1 MDVVGGTSS
10 ESLAELVATGL
21 FAGRYALGRMLKRGH
36 GIDTYLATDTR
47 TGAQVVLKSIDA
59 DAVHAAARLRFEHE
73 TRVLRQLSFSG
84 LVELYDSGEVD
95 DRLYLVQPYVAGQT
109 LETRLRSGRLPIA
122 AVLRIGID
130 IARALNVA
138 HDAGIVHRDVK
149 PANIIIEGSDPVEA
163 VTLIDF
169 GFARSALLDESVRED
184 LVGTVRYLAPEA
196 AGLLSATPDER
207 SDLYSVG
214 IVLFECLAGAPPF
227 PGPGVSG
234 LLRQHLSMPA
244 PAVGDVR
251 PDVPRALDAV
261 LQRLLRKDPVD
272 RYQSAAALAY
282 DLDAL
287 RSALEAGDAD
297 PRLTIGRVD
306 HRQHL
311 TDPAF
316 VGRDVELAS
325 LRAMLAEIG
334 GGGSGLVLL
343 DAESGGGKS
352 RLLAEMGSQAVGL
365 GITVLH
371 GQGIQDGVQ
380 LPFTLVQ
387 GVARDLVNRE
397 DAEPL
402 RAGLRDRL
410 GESAQVTANVLA
422 PLRPLLDLADHP
434 TGLEAF
440 GPDAFGEER
449 SLSALRQFL
458 FAIATPDN
466 PVLLVL
472 DDCQWADALTVRLLA
487 DTFAADADLPAHLGI
502 VAAFRSEEVAEGDP
516 LRAIGAAKALHLGRL
531 PDPAMTLLA
540 ESMAGP
546 LPEKAVATVTRL
558 ADGSPF
564 MGAAVLRGLVECG
577 ALAANEGGWVVD
589 DAALAEVQ
597 TERRSA
603 AVLVRR
609 LDLLPEGVLRALSV
623 GAVLGKEFD
632 IVQAVELAGQSES
645 AAPILEESL
654 RRRLLWVD
662 NWSGRCTFFHDRIRE
677 ALLDRLDATTRERLH
692 SRIAD
697 ALLLEGVDDTT
708 VFDIAYHLD
717 AADRNADALP
727 HALRAAELAR
737 AQYGLDSAL
746 AHFRMAERGVAG
758 GDLAMRAAIATG
770 TGDVQTLRGA
780 YAEAKS
786 QLAAAKSLVTDPL
799 EKASLDEKLGSLAF
813 KQGDLPTARSHL
825 EGAIS
830 QLGRPVPTKTPVLIA
845 LLVWEVLVQAVHS
858 WLPRLTTGRRS
869 PEGRD
874 EDFLA
879 MRIYSRLAYVYW
891 FSSGKF
897 MCAWSHL
904 RGLNLAERYPES
916 DELGQACSEHAPV
929 MTMLPWYDRSLRY
942 ARRSLEI
949 RRARND
955 PWGQGQSHGFAG
967 VTLYA
972 ASRFDEGVDACRE
985 AIRLLLSTGDQWE
998 VNTASWNLAMCLYRK
1013 GELHAAVEVAH
1024 TTYDSAMAIGD
1035 ETSAGVA
1042 LSVWTRASGGLV
1054 DPALIDAELAR
1065 NSADVSTTAELRF
1078 AAAVCALREGDLIRA
1093 AEEAARAAAAV
1104 RVGGLRQEYAAP
1116 IASWNATIARL
1127 AVEQASAY
1135 DVAGRA
1141 RLLRACATHVRRA
1154 RSWALSY
1161 RNNAPHALREAGL
1174 LASLKGRHR
1183 AAVRLLDR
1191 SVAIADAQGARY
1203 EAALSRQAR
1212 ARVLAARGGS
1222 ATALADATEAVLAFE
1237 RSVEVRPSEDESD
1250 STVSLFDRFTT
1261 LLSVG
1266 REIAAAPTT
1275 TALEAVIRDAA
1286 LTLLRGER
1294 CHIISV
1300 EDVRNEN
1307 PVTVSGER
1315 ADAISHTL
1323 LTRAVDAGVPVVADD
1338 LITDGSESLLLSEIR
1353 SVLVAPIMVDGKALW
1368 CFYVTHSQ
1376 LGELFGDEEVQLAS
1390 FVATL
1395 AGAAFEHLAGTEARF
1410 RAIGQNSSDVL
1421 TLVDSSGVVTYQSS
1435 AASRVFALPAVGLVG
1450 RPILDW
1456 VHPSDRAA
1464 FSEALER
1471 AVAQDQCR
1479 VECRVM
1485 QADGSF
1491 RHAETSITDLLDDPA
1506 VEALVLN
1513 THDVTE
1519 RRRLEDELRERAL
1532 SDELTGL
1539 PNRVLFLER
1548 TRHALVRRDAQSLVV
1563 CFLDLDDFK
1572 AVNDA
1577 HGHGAGDQL
1586 LRSIGTRLTESVRP
1600 GDTVARFGGDEFA
1613 ILLEDTDLG
1622 GAVLVVE
1629 RLLEAISAPVSIG
1642 DVEVVIHASIGLAES
1657 AERHGETD
1665 DLLAEADAAMYAAKA
1680 RGSNCYEIFR
1690 PEMRVAAESR
1700 SRVRTD
1706 LDLALVQHEF
1716 WLHYQPIVDLKSNE
1730 RLGVEALIRWMHPE
1744 RGLLNPADF
1753 IDHAETSG
1761 QIGPIGEWALR
1772 TACNAT
1778 AQLSPEVYTSVNI
1791 SARQLRFTRLADV
1804 VAQALST
1811 SGLPAERLVLEI
1823 TETATVSD
1831 LTGAI
1836 NRLTELK
1843 ALGVQIALDD
1853 FGTGYSPLTHLRSF
1867 PVDIL
1872 KIDRSFV
1879 RNVVHSEEDRAIV
1892 RGVID
1897 IAHRLGLRTVAE
1909 GIEEPR
1915 QLEIMRD
1922 LGCDSGQGYL
1932 WTRPVPLEALFG
1944 SQSGAPQE
1952 TPSVRSSAW

>member
-1 MDVVGGTSS
+1 MSGRPVDRD
-10 ESLAELVATGL
+10 L
-21 FAGRYALGRMLKRGH
+21 FAGRYALGRVLKRGN
-36 GIDTYLATDTR
+36 GVDTMVARDTS
-47 TGAQVVLKSIDA
+47 TGVEVVLKSIDA
-59 DAVHAAARLRFEHE
+59 DAVHGAARLRFEHE
-73 TRVLRQLSFSG
+73 TRVLRQLSGSG
-84 LVELYDSGEVD
+84 LAELYDSGEAD
-95 DRLYLVQPYVAGQT
+95 NRLYLVQPRVHGAT
-109 LETRLRSGRLPIA
+109 LEALLRSGRLSVE

-130 IARALNVA
+130 IARALSVA

-149 PANIIIEGSDPVEA
+149 PANVIIEGSDPVEA

-207 SDLYSVG
+207 SDLYAVG
-214 IVLFECLAGAPPF
+214 ILLFECLAGAPPF
-227 PGPGVSG
+227 PGPGVSD

-244 PAVGDVR
+244 PMVCDIR
-251 PDVPRALDAV
+251 PDVPRVLDAI

-272 RYQSAAALAY
+272 RYQSAAALGA

-287 RSALEAGDAD
+287 RSAIAAGDPD

-316 VGRDVELAS
+316 VGRDGELAS
-325 LRAMLAEIG
+325 LQALLREISD
-334 GGGSGLVLL
+334 GGSGLVLL

-352 RLLAEMGSQAVGL
+352 RLLAELASQAVSQ
-365 GITVLH
+365 GITALH
-371 GQGIQDGVQ
+371 GQGIRDGVQ

-387 GVARDLVNRE
+387 GVARDLVTRD
-397 DAEPL
+397 DAAPL
-402 RAGLRDRL
+402 RTALRERL
-410 GESAQVTANVLA
+410 GESAQVTAHVLA
-422 PLRPLLDLADHP
+422 PLRPLLDLADDDTP
-434 TGLEAF
+434 LEAF

-449 SLSALRQFL
+449 SLAALRHFL
-458 FAIATPDN
+458 SAIASAEN

-472 DDCQWADALTVRLLA
+472 DDCQWADALTVRLLVE
-487 DTFAADADLPAHLGI
+487 TFAEEHDLPAHLGI
-502 VAAFRSEEVAEGDP
+502 VAAFRSEEVDEDAP
-516 LRAIGAAKALHLGRL
+516 LRNIAAAKSLHLGRL
-531 PDPAMTLLA
+531 SDHAMTLLA

-577 ALAANEGGWVVD
+577 ALSASEHGWVVD

-662 NWSGRCTFFHDRIRE
+662 PRSGRCIFFHDRIRE
-677 ALLDRLDATTRERLH
+677 ALLDRLDAVTREKLH

-697 ALLLEGVDDTT
+697 ALLLGEVDDTT

-717 AADRNADALP
+717 AAHRSFDALP
-727 HALRAAELAR
+727 HALRAAEAAR
-737 AQYGLDSAL
+737 SQYGLDSAL
-746 AHFRMAERGVAG
+746 AHFRMAERGVDQVDHAT
-758 GDLAMRAAIATG
+758 RATIATG
-770 TGDVQTLRGA
+770 MGDVLTLRGA
-780 YAEAKS
+780 YAEAKAKLE
-786 QLAAAKSLVTDPL
+786 QAKSLVSDPL

-813 KQGDLPTARSHL
+813 KQGDLVTARGHL
-825 EGAIS
+825 EGAMA
-830 QLGRPVPTKTPVLIA
+830 QLGRPVPVRVPVLIVR
-845 LLVWEVLVQAVHS
+845 LLWEILVQSVHS
-858 WLPRLTTGRRS
+858 LLPRLTTGRRS

-897 MCAWSHL
+897 MCAWSHF
-904 RGLNLAERYPES
+904 RGLNLAERYPPS
-916 DELGQACSEHAPV
+916 AELGQACSEHAPV
-929 MTMLPWYDRSLRY
+929 MTMLPWYERSLRY

-972 ASRFDEGVDACRE
+972 ASRYDEGVDACRE
-985 AIRLLLSTGDQWE
+985 AIRLLQSTGDQWE

-1013 GELHAAVEVAH
+1013 GELAAAVDVARA
-1024 TTYDSAMAIGD
+1024 TYASAMAIGD

-1042 LSVWTRASGGLV
+1042 LSVWTRASGGRV
-1054 DPALIDAELAR
+1054 DPSLIEVELAR
-1065 NSADVSTTAELRF
+1065 GSSDLSTTAELRF
-1078 AAAVCALREGDLIRA
+1078 AAAVCALRDGDVARA
-1093 AEEAARAAAAV
+1093 ADEAARAAAVV
-1104 RVGGLRQEYAAP
+1104 RAGGLRQEYAAP

-1127 AVEQASAY
+1127 AVEHASPY
-1135 DVAGRA
+1135 DIDGRA
-1141 RLLRACATHVRRA
+1141 RLLRAYARQVRRA
-1154 RSWALSY
+1154 RVWAFSY

-1174 LASLKGRHR
+1174 LASLQGRRRR
-1183 AAVRLLDR
+1183 AARLLTR
-1191 SVAIADAQGARY
+1191 SVAIAAAQGARY
-1203 EAALSRQAR
+1203 EAALSREASAQITVAT
-1212 ARVLAARGGS
+1212 GGDPD
-1222 ATALADATEAVLAFE
+1222 LLIDPTEAVLTFE
-1237 RSVEVRPSEDESD
+1237 RSLEPRPSEDEAD
-1250 STVSLFDRFTT
+1250 ATVSIFDRFTT

-1275 TALEAVIRDAA
+1275 AALEAVIRRAA

-1300 EDVRNEN
+1300 AAVRNEN
-1307 PVTVSGER
+1307 LVTISGER
-1315 ADAISHTL
+1315 ADAISNTL
-1323 LTRAVDAGVPVVADD
+1323 LTRAIKAGVPIVAGD
-1338 LITDGSESLLLSEIR
+1338 LTADGSESMLLSEIR

-1368 CFYVTHSQ
+1368 CFYITHSQ

-1421 TLVDSSGVVTYQSS
+1421 TLVDRSGAVTYQSS

-1450 RPILDW
+1450 RPILEW
-1456 VHPSDRAA
+1456 VYPGDRPLFAD
-1464 FSEALER
+1464 ALAR
-1471 AVAQDQCR
+1471 AVREGEHR
-1479 VECRVM
+1479 VECRLL

-1491 RHAETSITDLLDDPA
+1491 RHAETSITDLIDDPA

-1548 TRHALVRRDAQSLVV
+1548 TSHALARRDAKPLVV
-1563 CFLDLDDFK
+1563 CFMDLDDFK

-1586 LRSIGTRLTESVRP
+1586 LRSIGSRLTEAVRP

-1613 ILLEDTDLG
+1613 ILLEDTDLDA
-1622 GAVLVVE
+1622 AVVVAE
-1629 RLLEAISAPVSIG
+1629 RLLEAIRVPVNIG
-1642 DVEVVIHASIGLAES
+1642 DAEAVIHASIGLAES
-1657 AERHGETD
+1657 TERHRDTD
-1665 DLLAEADAAMYAAKA
+1665 GLLAEADAAMYAAKA
-1680 RGSNCYEIFR
+1680 RGSNCYEVFR

-1700 SRVRTD
+1700 SRVRMD
-1706 LDLALVQHEF
+1706 LDLALVQEEF
-1716 WLHYQPIVDLKSNE
+1716 WLHYQPIVDLRTSE

-1753 IDHAETSG
+1753 IDHAEMSG

-1778 AQLSPEVYTSVNI
+1778 AQLSSEVYTSVNI
-1791 SARQLRFTRLADV
+1791 SARQLRLPRLAEV
-1804 VAQALST
+1804 VAEALET

-1831 LTGAI
+1831 MTGAI
-1836 NRLTELK
+1836 ARLRELK
-1843 ALGVQIALDD
+1843 ALGLQVALDD

-1879 RNVVHSEEDRAIV
+1879 RNVVHSDEDRAIV
-1892 RGVID
+1892 RGVIQ

-1909 GIEEPR
+1909 GIEKPK

-1932 WTRPVPLEALFG
+1932 WTEPVPLEALL
-1944 SQSGAPQE
+1944 SDCP
-1952 TPSVRSSAW
+1952 